1 MATKLIFHAF
11 DLNPEFV
18 GEKDFGPSLIETT
31 GYERIEKTVD
41 RLMVAGM
48 NLYDYNRGGA
58 YQDSDADIVDGLPPA
73 PSKYYD
79 EKDVK
84 MRMREIQKRLKRMV
98 NREGLA
104 DVVDS
109 QSQEPATAEPAAA
122 EPVAKPPVKEGD

>member
-1 MATKLIFHAF
+1 MPTKLIYHAF
-11 DLNPEFV
+11 DLNPDFV

-48 NLYDYNRGGA
+48 KLYDYNRGGA
-58 YQDSDADIVDGLPPA
+58 YQDDDADLVDGLPPA

-98 NREGLA
+98 NREGQA
-104 DVVDS
+104 DGVDS
-109 QSQEPATAEPAAA
+109 QPQEPATK
-122 EPVAKPPVKEGD
+122 EPVDNPPEKEGE